1 MVGAALRPRLAGV
14 KPRIQTGRGI
24 SGALRYVKGQ
34 GRDPKTGRFKT
45 LEPGEESRAELLG
58 GTGFGFDI
66 VTEADAELARKMMEY
81 AALNQGSKT
90 RKCEQ
95 DCLHLTL
102 SWERGEKPTKDEKM
116 AAARS
121 ALAALGMGNAMA
133 LVYSHNDEDY
143 EHVHIVASKINP
155 ETRRAY
161 DLAGSWRKA
170 SVWAE
175 QYEREHGGVININR
189 QSANE
194 LRQAIADRDV
204 DGVLEAMTKRNAT
217 FTARQLESALQK
229 EIHPEIGAAA
239 GQKHSVELE
248 RAQFAN
254 TILSHA
260 NVVQL
265 ADQFGGPTTRYTT
278 RAVLE
283 AELHVLRAADGLKE
297 KAGHAIDDLQRLELL
312 ARPKYRTITREQ
324 TSAFRHATGAE
335 GLAIID
341 GQAGTGKSFTMA
353 AIREAYEG
361 AGHHVIGL
369 GPTNKVA
376 KTMANDGFAHAK
388 TVHSELFALNNGRT
402 SWDPKT
408 VVIVDEAAMLDT
420 KLMAMVTAHAHD
432 AGAKLILVGDD
443 RQLSSIDR
451 GGMFARAERPPRRGG
466 AVGSQAAAQ
475 ARRAPR
481 GRDDGRGKLSRRAEH
496 LPRQGRDPLDA
507 HPGRGPRRAGRAMG
521 EGHGS
526 RPRQIPLRVRL
537 HQRRREPAQRRLAR
551 GAQGARRARMGR
563 SRDRDRAR
571 PLSVRAGDRIQFTG
585 TDKQL
590 GIDNGAAG
598 TIEAIDGTH
607 LAVKLDGRDP
617 KTINFDAANFDQ
629 FRHGYAGT
637 IYKGQ
642 GGTLDQTYLY
652 HSEHWRSAP
661 TYVALTRHREKAEL
675 FVARNTAADI
685 KQLARQMA
693 RTDDRRAASMFHQ
706 QQPIGPVRPMTAAE
720 ILAAFG
726 GEIGRHE
733 RDRPHTV
740 AQAAAEMRG
749 ARTARP
755 LDRQQQ
761 APSANQNEQKPP
773 LTREAIE
780 RDPWNAVALDLPADA
795 DHELL
800 FLVSTAA
807 RELQSRLAERGNEA
821 VTPEQQQ
828 LWFDLAERAK
838 ARQAGAEMQIV
849 ALDAARRP
857 QAKSLTLDDIAERVQ
872 RILDDPTREADEH
885 DDSVLQA
892 LQERR
897 AADIEAEQRSAAAG
911 QEELTAGTSG
921 GDDEPERSTATGPI
935 EDTASSQ
942 ALSDDAQVE
951 YDEWTGERL
960 GDRGQDRDGT
970 QPLYDKSTGER
981 LDRGY
986 AQERGHGGG
995 RGLSRSR

>member
-1 MVGAALRPRLAGV
+1 M

-121 ALAALGMGNAMA
+121 ALAAQGMGNAMA

-155 ETRRAY
+155 ETHRAY

-194 LRQAIADRDV
+194 LRQVIAARDV

-217 FTARQLESALQK
+217 FTARQLERALQK
-229 EIHPEIGAAA
+229 EIHPKIGAAA
-239 GQKHSVELE
+239 GQKRSVELE

-254 TILSHA
+254 AVLSHA
-260 NVVQL
+260 DVVQL

-278 RAVLE
+278 RAVLK
-283 AELHVLRAADGLKE
+283 AELHVLRAADGLKANATHE
-297 KAGHAIDDLQRLELL
+297 VDERLRFDLIPE
-312 ARPKYRTITREQ
+312 KYRTITPEQ
-324 TSAFRHATGAE
+324 IRAFLHATGAE
-335 GLAIID
+335 GLALID

-361 AGHHVIGL
+361 DGHRVIGL

-408 VVIVDEAAMLDT
+408 VVMVDEAAMLDT
-420 KLMAMVTAHAHD
+420 RLMAMVTAHAYD

-451 GGMFARAERPPRRGG
+451 GGMFAVLKDRQGAAVLSEVRRQYKLDDRRASEMMAEGNFHAALGIYNDKGAIHWTRTQGEARAELVETW
-466 AVGSQAAAQ
+466 AQDTAA
-475 ARRAPR
+475 
-481 GRDDGRGKLSRRAEH
+481 
-496 LPRQGRDPLDA
+496 
-507 HPGRGPRRAGRAMG
+507 
-521 EGHGS
+521 
-526 RPRQIPLRVRL
+526 
-537 HQRRREPAQRRLAR
+537 
-551 GAQGARRARMGR
+551 
-563 SRDRDRAR
+563 DRDKSRFVFAYTNDDVNQLNVALR
-571 PLSVRAGDRIQFTG
+571 EVRKQRGELEWEDHEISTAHGRFQFSAGDRIQFTG
-585 TDKQL
+585 KNRQL
-590 GIDNGAAG
+590 GIDNGDTG

-607 LAVKLDGRDP
+607 LAVRLGGRDP
-617 KTINFDAANFDQ
+617 KTINFDAANVDQ

-642 GGTLDQTYLY
+642 GDTLDQCYLY

-661 TYVALTRHREKAEL
+661 AYVALTRHKEKTEL

-685 KQLARQMA
+685 KELARQVSRA
-693 RTDDRRAASMFHQ
+693 DETRAASMFHQ
-706 QQPIGPVRPMTAAE
+706 QQSIGPVRPMTAAE

-740 AQAAAEMRG
+740 AQPAAEMRG

-761 APSANQNEQKPP
+761 APAANHNEQEPP

-828 LWFDLAERAK
+828 LWFDLAARAK
-838 ARQAGAEMQIV
+838 ARQAGAETQIV
-849 ALDAARRP
+849 ALDAAHRP
-857 QAKSLTLDDIAERVQ
+857 QAEPLTLDDIAERVQ

-921 GDDEPERSTATGPI
+921 GGDEPERSTATDPI
-935 EDTASSQ
+935 EDIASSQ
-942 ALSDDAQVE
+942 ELSDDAQVE
-951 YDEWTGERL
+951 YDRWTGERL
-960 GDRGQDRDGT
+960 DDRGQDRDGT
-970 QPLYDKSTGER
+970 QPLYDESTGER
-981 LDRGY
+981 LDRGH